1 MQFRR
6 FLLILAAVVAE
17 ARTVPLVVNFQ
28 LTDLEYKPL
37 AGQPVRLIFGEGQD
51 WQAPNI
57 GYRIITAADGRAQF
71 TAKVVVDRRWKWVN
85 VGFTPFSVPRRTDHL
100 QIAAELEQVV
110 PAGRGAKDIALRV
123 LYRMD
128 VDRFSEGSCSTYG
141 FVAMYTLDGSGR
153 FTNRVPPSGFPIPDS
168 GGLVLRGEGY
178 TPWDYMLEPADH
190 GSWKIKL
197 AFKRYPPPIQRL

>member
-1 MQFRR
+1 MQLRG
-6 FLLILAAVVAE
+6 FLLILFAAA
-17 ARTVPLVVNFQ
+17 AKAQTVPLVVNFQ
-28 LTDLEYKPL
+28 LTDMEYKPL

-51 WQAPNI
+51 WHAPNI

-71 TAKVVVDRRWKWVN
+71 TANVILERRWKWVN

-110 PAGRGAKDIALRV
+110 PAGPGGRDIALPV

-141 FVAMYTLDGSGR
+141 FVAMYTPDGTGR
-153 FTNRVPPSGFPIPDS
+153 FTNRVPPSGFTIPDS

-178 TPWDYMLEPADH
+178 TPWDYLLESADQEA
-190 GSWKIKL
+190 WKIKL
-197 AFKRYPPPIQRL
+197 AFKRYPPPVRRL